1 MPPVTAVHAAEER
14 QWTYDEEN
22 SLWFYTDQNGWK
34 YAMSSKDADSY
45 ELWSIAKKLKNITIK
60 AENLTSKKLSKNIWK
75 DTAKKMVVKVPAK
88 KVNTYKKLLK
98 KYGNSTIV
106 VKKI

>member
-1 MPPVTAVHAAEER
+1 
-14 QWTYDEEN
+14 
-22 SLWFYTDQNGWK
+22 
-34 YAMSSKDADSY
+34 MSSKDADSY

-88 KVNTYKKLLK
+88 KVNTYK
-98 KYGNSTIV
+98 NC
-106 VKKI
+106 